1 MTIYKEKYGFVY
13 IWFDRKYKRYY
24 VGSHWGFE
32 DDGYICSS
40 RMMRQSYN
48 RRPDDFK
55 RRIIKRIYT
64 NRKDLLIEEERWL
77 GMIDPDKTT
86 PRNTTVESRKN
97 VRYYNIKLGTQNHW
111 WSDEDRTL
119 TIGEKISISKT
130 GKNTGPRDPSVG
142 ENISKS
148 KKEKFAKKQEELGYK
163 FSPEHCE
170 KLADGR
176 KGKSHTEEW
185 KAENSIRMKKQ
196 WDDGTRKRA
205 QPKKKM
211 TKEEQAVV
219 SSESLKSKWADPE
232 WKERQRV
239 ALSEGAKSRPPRS
252 EESKQKARLAQLG
265 KTKNAKTYK
274 IVYMDNTEL
283 VITGLK
289 KYCKDSSVPLSSLC
303 GALRTK
309 CSLPKYNIHSV
320 SKM

>member
-1 MTIYKEKYGFVY
+1 MSIYKEKSGFVY
-13 IWFDRKYKRYY
+13 IWYDRKFKRYY
-24 VGSHWGFE
+24 IGCHWGFE

-40 RMMRQSYN
+40 SWMKKSYKN
-48 RRPDDFK
+48 RPEDFK
-55 RRIIKRIYT
+55 RRILKSNISYRPDMY
-64 NRKDLLIEEERWL
+64 IEEQRWL
-77 GMIDPDKTT
+77 DMIKQTEIKPFNNN
-86 PRNTTVESRKN
+86 P
-97 VRYYNIKLGTQNHW
+97 RYYNLCLSVGDLWHKY
-111 WSDEDRTL
+111 DEKVK

-148 KKEKFAKKQEELGYK
+148 KKEKFAKKQEKLGYK

-185 KAENSIRMKKQ
+185 KAENSVRMKKQ
-196 WDDGTRKRA
+196 WDDGTRKKA

-232 WKERQRV
+232 WKERQRE
-239 ALSEGAKSRPPRS
+239 ALREGAKSRPPRS
-252 EESKQKARLAQLG
+252 EESKERSRLSQLG

-274 IVYMDNTEL
+274 IIYMDNTEL